1 MVVRVW
7 CLAALVVQ
15 CYATHQASD
24 MAVVQLD
31 ALNLADPGSESARIL
46 AAEAKAA
53 MTCSDIAKEM
63 GKGPE
68 LFDEMQS
75 IIEAAGKTMPEKI
88 EVAFLSEKAKC
99 LKASTLARS
108 QCEDMEK
115 AAENG
120 GPKTSEQ
127 EESEMLKARMTQ
139 KMNILKSNMEN
150 DMADL
155 ELMREK
161 SQKHTANLAKTGTIS
176 GNKTNATEL
185 TATQLQELDLT
196 QQQTEHLLLVQLD
209 ELDGVDAPT
218 PPPTNQSLVT
228 DAPTPPPTNQ
238 SLVTNAPTP
247 PPTSQSLV
255 AAYKASMAS
264 TMAKMKVQ
272 ANQGLVDEKA
282 RQKEKADEKKEKAAT
297 PKAKWLQL
305 QKLAQNAAKMK
316 AHLMMRGANT
326 GCVAMVKTM
335 NMTLTTAGIL

>member
-1 MVVRVW
+1 MEMVVRVW

-161 SQKHTANLAKTGTIS
+161 SQKHTANLAKTATIS

-228 DAPTPPPTNQ
+228 D
-238 SLVTNAPTP
+238 APTP

>member
-161 SQKHTANLAKTGTIS
+161 SQKHTANLAKTATIS

-218 PPPTNQSLVT
+218 PPPTSALVA
-228 DAPTPPPTNQ
+228 DAP
-238 SLVTNAPTP
+238 
-247 PPTSQSLV
+247 
-255 AAYKASMAS
+255 
-264 TMAKMKVQ
+264 
-272 ANQGLVDEKA
+272 
-282 RQKEKADEKKEKAAT
+282 
-297 PKAKWLQL
+297 
-305 QKLAQNAAKMK
+305 
-316 AHLMMRGANT
+316 
-326 GCVAMVKTM
+326 
-335 NMTLTTAGIL
+335 

>member
-1 MVVRVW
+1 MEMVVRVW

-218 PPPTNQSLVT
+218 PPPT
-228 DAPTPPPTNQ
+228 
-238 SLVTNAPTP
+238 
-247 PPTSQSLV
+247 SQSLV

>member
-228 DAPTPPPTNQ
+228 DAPTPPPT
-238 SLVTNAPTP
+238 
-247 PPTSQSLV
+247 SQSLV

>member
-1 MVVRVW
+1 VRVW

-161 SQKHTANLAKTGTIS
+161 SQKHTANLAKTATIS

-196 QQQTEHLLLVQLD
+196 QQRTEHLLLVQLD

-228 DAPTPPPTNQ
+228 D
-238 SLVTNAPTP
+238 APTP

>member
-99 LKASTLARS
+99 LKASTLARR
-108 QCEDMEK
+108 QWEDMEK

-161 SQKHTANLAKTGTIS
+161 SQKHTANLAKTATIS

-196 QQQTEHLLLVQLD
+196 QQQTEQLLLVQLD

-228 DAPTPPPTNQ
+228 D
-238 SLVTNAPTP
+238 APTP